1 MTLGTH
7 PALGRSPYRDGRRT
21 LCAAEGVLVALAH
34 CSLDDAFLDIIGT
47 ARRHNVAPLRLATA
61 LVSRVQGDPGQ
72 ETDEALRFAIDEAWG
87 ALLTKPNHRVAAE
100 ARS

>member
-1 MTLGTH
+1 MAFGR
-7 PALGRSPYRDGRRT
+7 PSALTRGSYRDGRRT
-21 LCAAEGVLVALAH
+21 LCAAEGVLAALQH

-61 LVSRVQGDPGQ
+61 LVSRVQGDPDQ
-72 ETDEALRFAIDEAWG
+72 ESDEAVTIAIDEAWG
-87 ALLTKPNHRVAAE
+87 PLLTNSTQRAAAE

>member
-1 MTLGTH
+1 MTFGTH

-21 LCAAEGVLVALAH
+21 LCAAEGVLVALSH

>member
-1 MTLGTH
+1 MTFGTH
-7 PALGRSPYRDGRRT
+7 PALGRNPYRDGRRT
-21 LCAAEGVLVALAH
+21 LCAAEGVLVALSH

-72 ETDEALRFAIDEAWG
+72 ETDEAVRFAIDEAWG
-87 ALLTKPNHRVAAE
+87 APLTKPNHRVAAE